1 MYLNLKDKLENC
13 QGFTLIQSII
23 IIAVLAIVIPPLID
37 LLSSNLI
44 HSGKSE
50 AITQAVIY
58 GRDKMDEII
67 ADKKSPAR
75 GYNWVVTPGQYA
87 SDVPANGFT
96 RVVIIDTTAKVHN
109 GVRYALIRVRINH
122 NDMAELELRTWLTD
136 Y

>member
-1 MYLNLKDKLENC
+1 MYLNLKDKLQDC
-13 QGFTLIQSII
+13 QGFTLIQIVI
-23 IIAVLAIVIPPLID
+23 TIVVLGIAVPPLID

-50 AITQAVIY
+50 AMTQAVVY

-87 SDVPANGFT
+87 SEVPATGFT

-109 GVRYALIRVRINH
+109 GVRYALVRVRINH
-122 NDMAELELRTWLTD
+122 NDMSELELRTWLID